1 MENRVRSENRS
12 SAMEG
17 VKHHHASE
25 AAAAANNTNRR
36 ALRDI
41 KNIIGAPH
49 QAVTKRGLHE

>member
-1 MENRVRSENRS
+1 MENRVRSESR

-17 VKHHHASE
+17 VKLAPE
-25 AAAAANNTNRR
+25 AAAAGNTNRR

-49 QAVTKRGLHE
+49 QHLVVSKRGLQE